1 MGLDL
6 YHGKFSYKQK
16 NTDEYVTL
24 DELKEFPLIKERHL
38 DLITHVVSK
47 EDDFTIYIL
56 PDEERKASYVRVM
69 GVSDDKW
76 RFLDRSTDNVEM
88 EILRIERE
96 FNLGS
101 MHKFMHETG
110 NDKEILMID
119 YAKNY
124 EMIPVIY
131 WTEIGYQRKGMQTEF
146 YEAFENC
153 KAYFRKEDVLRAAT
167 YLIGKRSFQE
177 NFIDNFV
184 EGDSLFIPSW

>member
-16 NTDEYVTL
+16 STDEYVTL
-24 DELKEFPLIKERHL
+24 DELNEFPLIKERHL
-38 DLITHVVSK
+38 DLITHIVSK

-56 PDEERKASYVRVM
+56 PDEKRKESYVRVM
-69 GVSDDKW
+69 GESDDKW

-131 WTEIGYQRKGMQTEF
+131 WTEIGYQRKGMQDEF

-153 KAYFRKEDVLRAAT
+153 KTYFRKEDVLKAAS
-167 YLIGKRSFQE
+167 YLIGKGSFQE
-177 NFIDNFV
+177 DFIDNFV
-184 EGDSLFIPSW
+184 EGDSLFMPSW